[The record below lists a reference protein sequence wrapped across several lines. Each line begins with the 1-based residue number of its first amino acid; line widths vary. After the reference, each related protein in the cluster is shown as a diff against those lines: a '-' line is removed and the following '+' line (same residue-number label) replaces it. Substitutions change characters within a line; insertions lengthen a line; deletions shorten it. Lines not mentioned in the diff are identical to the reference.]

1 MMDSQ
6 ENALVNASPVEE
18 EAKVTN
24 QAAPAPEVSTADA
37 APQEAAPATEPAAE
51 EQPRRV
57 YQTKQEV
64 LERVKEIAHGEEPPQ
79 KDEVEQL
86 KTVFYKLHIAE
97 REANMKAF
105 LDAGGAPE
113 QYQVMPDEDEEVFKA
128 EMSIIKERRQQL
140 FRQQEAEKEAN
151 LKRKLEIIEKIKEM
165 VTTPEEASKTY
176 QEFKALQTEWREIK
190 AVPADRAND
199 LWRNYQHYVEQ
210 FYDLLKLNSEAR
222 ELDFKKNMEAKTR
235 LCQEAE
241 KLADETDIIAAFHK
255 LQQLH
260 AEYREIGPVSN
271 ELREEVWQRFKAAS
285 TVINKRHQQH
295 FEDLRTREEENLA
308 KKVSAVVMNIG
319 EVSTVVP
326 EYLDDCW
333 RWAADREQLL
343 KGAELRCNIIPAVSW
358 CDECKSEY
366 ATVQHGRTCPNCG
379 SELDADS
386 DFCEICRHYIR
397 HDVCSFCGA
406 KLSDSDGYCPECG
419 SPHGGIVCPTCHTL
433 NDFSFCK
440 QCGQPLTEEAR
451 QLLVKVRESPEYRE
465 LAALAQEFND
475 LQMELPCET
484 ERDKLRD
491 EASRM
496 LRERVLKLL
505 AEDMGNSSPV
515 IPAPPRQRMSKEELE
530 EKKKRKMEQLTELLD
545 RMAIPQSPSPVK
557 ARNYAMAQK
566 PIGVRLAWQCN
577 YKHALHSSPCGC
589 AKPQLGGKWVILG
602 KNTKKEIKDDI

>member
-1 MMDSQ
+1 MDQ
-6 ENALVNASPVEE
+6 EYNPRQAQQGVQMPGKSYESSSAEDRPAGLG
-18 EAKVTN
+18 
-24 QAAPAPEVSTADA
+24 QAAM
-37 APQEAAPATEPAAE
+37 QE
-51 EQPRRV
+51 
-57 YQTKQEV
+57 
-64 LERVKEIAHGEEPPQ
+64 
-79 KDEVEQL
+79 
-86 KTVFYKLHIAE
+86 
-97 REANMKAF
+97 
-105 LDAGGAPE
+105 
-113 QYQVMPDEDEEVFKA
+113 
-128 EMSIIKERRQQL
+128 
-140 FRQQEAEKEAN
+140 
-151 LKRKLEIIEKIKEM
+151 
-165 VTTPEEASKTY
+165 
-176 QEFKALQTEWREIK
+176 
-190 AVPADRAND
+190 
-199 LWRNYQHYVEQ
+199 QHAQ
-210 FYDLLKLNSEAR
+210 
-222 ELDFKKNMEAKTR
+222 
-235 LCQEAE
+235 
-241 KLADETDIIAAFHK
+241 
-255 LQQLH
+255 
-260 AEYREIGPVSN
+260 
-271 ELREEVWQRFKAAS
+271 
-285 TVINKRHQQH
+285 
-295 FEDLRTREEENLA
+295 
-308 KKVSAVVMNIG
+308 SAVCPSCG
-319 EVSTVVP
+319 TVN
-326 EYLDDCW
+326 D
-333 RWAADREQLL
+333 
-343 KGAELRCNIIPAVSW
+343 AESQYCMTCGTPL
-358 CDECKSEY
+358 
-366 ATVQHGRTCPNCG
+366 HGITCPNCG

-602 KNTKKEIKDDI
+602 HNTSHEIKDDK